1 VIPPQATSS
10 GRPLMRQ
17 TSSSTR
23 RPPSSRQQATSTAVI
38 YLLAVHEL
46 VDDKVHGK
54 ARYLA
59 QAEAMAIIAAL
70 NRFAPAALHG
80 ADSVGS
86 RGVRPAPAPGF
97 EVRQSA
103 PAANRDVLEQREI
116 SQCRSRRTR
125 RVGRLRCVAAGTP
138 SRRRRRTRRERAVG
152 SARSRARRPRGRG
165 RARWNRV
172 YSRTAFTATFRRRHP
187 PRGRSGQRST
197 PARGG
202 RSSTRRRLQRRRG
215 RLRCCCSRR

>member
-1 VIPPQATSS
+1 MEGTIVVSISS

-46 VDDKVHGK
+46 VEGKVHGK

-86 RGVRPAPAPGF
+86 RAFGPPRLPVSTFVKAPPLQIETFWNSVRY
-97 EVRQSA
+97 
-103 PAANRDVLEQREI
+103 
-116 SQCRSRRTR
+116 RS
-125 RVGRLRCVAAGTP
+125 VGHG
-138 SRRRRRTRRERAVG
+138 ERAE
-152 SARSRARRPRGRG
+152 
-165 RARWNRV
+165 
-172 YSRTAFTATFRRRHP
+172 
-187 PRGRSGQRST
+187 
-197 PARGG
+197 
-202 RSSTRRRLQRRRG
+202 
-215 RLRCCCSRR
+215 

>member
-1 VIPPQATSS
+1 
-10 GRPLMRQ
+10 MRQ

-23 RPPSSRQQATSTAVI
+23 RPPSSRQQATSTAVS

-46 VDDKVHGK
+46 VEDKVHGK

-59 QAEAMAIIAAL
+59 QAEAMAFIAAL

-103 PAANRDVLEQREI
+103 PLQIETFWNSVRY
-116 SQCRSRRTR
+116 RS
-125 RVGRLRCVAAGTP
+125 VGHG
-138 SRRRRRTRRERAVG
+138 ERAE
-152 SARSRARRPRGRG
+152 
-165 RARWNRV
+165 
-172 YSRTAFTATFRRRHP
+172 
-187 PRGRSGQRST
+187 
-197 PARGG
+197 
-202 RSSTRRRLQRRRG
+202 
-215 RLRCCCSRR
+215 

>member
-1 VIPPQATSS
+1 MEGTIVVSMSTSLTFTMTEELYGRPTGSAMSSSSARRAS
-10 GRPLMRQ
+10 GRRRRHLPYTKRPRRREVGVDARDTPTGDQLGQ
-17 TSSSTR
+17 TADA
-23 RPPSSRQQATSTAVI
+23 P
-38 YLLAVHEL
+38 
-46 VDDKVHGK
+46 DKQ
-54 ARYLA
+54 LD
-59 QAEAMAIIAAL
+59 E
-70 NRFAPAALHG
+70 APAEL
-80 ADSVGS
+80 
-86 RGVRPAPAPGF
+86 
-97 EVRQSA
+97 E
-103 PAANRDVLEQREI
+103 AASDVDRRDL
-116 SQCRSRRTR
+116 STCRARAR
-125 RVGRLRCVAAGTP
+125 
-138 SRRRRRTRRERAVG
+138 RRRRRTRRERAVG